1 MNELDKWLMGAPDEA
16 TMSQEIQKTEGH
28 ILFLQDKLFLMRA
41 ALRAKGATVNEP
53 SHAPGPVPTAP
64 DPEEK
69 PPCYL
74 DMATFNEGACPD
86 GGESWNGKK
95 CPFYKNCQAKSK
107 RQAKAGE

>member
-1 MNELDKWLMGAPDEA
+1 M
-16 TMSQEIQKTEGH
+16 
-28 ILFLQDKLFLMRA
+28 FLQDKLFLMRA
-41 ALRAKGATVNEP
+41 ALRAKGATVVP
-53 SHAPGPVPTAP
+53 PHAPVAAVE

-74 DMATFNEGACPD
+74 DMAVFNEGACPD

-107 RQAKAGE
+107 RQAKTS